1 MRSDCSE
8 RVVKSKMAATFNI
21 NYLGQED
28 EISGL
33 MRGCLQKTLAGSVK
47 LSGTGL
53 HSGGD
58 TSVLIHPAPEDTG
71 IVFFDGKHKIS
82 CLAPYVV
89 DTSRGTTIGFNG
101 TRVLTIEH
109 LMSALRGCGVDNAV
123 IEVVGPE
130 MPALDGSALP
140 FAEAI
145 NTAGLISL
153 NRMREP
159 ISIQQPICV
168 RQNGS
173 FILAVPAKKLS
184 ITYVMNYDH
193 PLIGSQT
200 ITYNPDES
208 DFCSEIA
215 PARTFVLYEEVA
227 ALLNEGL
234 SQGGSIENVIVVWQD
249 HMSSKLRFPDE
260 LIRHKVVDLIGDLS
274 LIGGLLQAEVLA
286 VKSGHALN
294 TEFAMKVIQANTV
307 GQPVG
312 CG

>member
-1 MRSDCSE
+1 
-8 RVVKSKMAATFNI
+8 MAATFNI
-21 NYLGQED
+21 DYLGQED
-28 EISGL
+28 EISCL
-33 MRGCLQKTLAGSVK
+33 MRGSLQKTLAGSVK

-53 HSGGD
+53 HSGGE
-58 TSVLIHPAPEDTG
+58 TSVLIHPALEDTG

-82 CLAPYVV
+82 GLAPYIV

-101 TRVLTIEH
+101 TRVRTIEH
-109 LMSALRGCGVDNAV
+109 VMSALRGCGVDNAI

-140 FAEAI
+140 FVEAI
-145 NTAGLISL
+145 NGVGLSSL
-153 NRMREP
+153 NRVREP
-159 ISIQQPICV
+159 ICLREPVCV
-168 RQNGS
+168 MQNGS

-184 ITYVMNYDH
+184 ITYVMSYNH

-200 ITYNPDES
+200 ITYNPTET

-249 HMSSKLRFPDE
+249 RMSSRLRFPDE
-260 LIRHKVVDLIGDLS
+260 LIRHKVVDLIGDMS

-294 TEFAMKVIQANTV
+294 VEFAMKIIQANNI